1 MEKRNN
7 KFIVLFMSDRMC
19 VYHVVSFGSL
29 ESLKV
34 KISKLVRSVFF
45 RANLSPYNSI
55 FEMGIYSVMGNLGR
69 VLKPWVSGFY
79 LKKPGTRVGFWGF
92 FHANLSPYTSIF
104 EMSIYIHI

>member
-7 KFIVLFMSDRMC
+7 KFIVLCMSDRMC
-19 VYHVVSFGSL
+19 VSCSVVSFSSL

-45 RANLSPYNSI
+45 RANLSPYTSI

-79 LKKPGTRVGFWGF
+79 F
-92 FHANLSPYTSIF
+92 
-104 EMSIYIHI
+104 

>member
-1 MEKRNN
+1 MFCILHKKKYIQFMEKRNN

-45 RANLSPYNSI
+45 RANLSPY
-55 FEMGIYSVMGNLGR
+55 
-69 VLKPWVSGFY
+69 
-79 LKKPGTRVGFWGF
+79 
-92 FHANLSPYTSIF
+92 TSIF

>member
-45 RANLSPYNSI
+45 RANLSPY
-55 FEMGIYSVMGNLGR
+55 
-69 VLKPWVSGFY
+69 
-79 LKKPGTRVGFWGF
+79 
-92 FHANLSPYTSIF
+92 TSIF
-104 EMSIYIHI
+104 EMSSTYYRILLLYYGPTTTTSKSENNFHQFNIYGFVLKIDDVVCET